1 MKKIG
6 INDIKGFRIGQT
18 ENAEAA
24 TGCTVI
30 LAEGEMAAGVDVRG
44 GGPASRECELLRPFS
59 TTPTIHALVLGGGS
73 TFGLGATDGVLQY
86 LEERGIGYDMGVTH
100 IPLICQSDIF
110 DLTVGDPMV
119 RPDRAMGYQACV
131 NAEKRNYRDGNYGAG
146 CGATVGKYLGMDYS
160 MKSGIGSAAVQIG
173 DVQLGAIV
181 AVNAIGDIYDPETGK
196 MIAGLLAEDK
206 KSFRSTEQVMYEM
219 AENKNKGFVANTTI
233 GAILTNAVFDKA
245 RLSKIASMT
254 HNGYARCIRPVHTS
268 LDGDTIYALSN
279 GTVQADMD
287 MVGTLAAQ
295 VMSMA
300 IVTAVKSAVGAYGY
314 PAYGD
319 INP

>member
-6 INDIKGFRIGQT
+6 INDIKGFRIGQA

-30 LAEGEMAAGVDVRG
+30 LAEGDMAAGVDVRG

-119 RPDRAMGYQACV
+119 RPDMAMGYQACV

-160 MKSGIGSAAVQIG
+160 MKSGIGSAAVQAG
-173 DVQLGAIV
+173 DLQLGAIV
-181 AVNAIGDIYDPETGK
+181 AVNAIGDIYDPEKGK
-196 MIAGLLAEDK
+196 MIAGLLTEDK

-219 AENKNKGFVANTTI
+219 AENNNKGFVANTTI

-300 IVTAVKSAVGAYGY
+300 IVTAVKSAVGAYGF